1 MIIIFHS
8 FLFLFIIYLNGFIF
22 LKNILKFKKV
32 QNFYEVSIIGLVVT
46 IIVAQFLNFLIPLN
60 DYLIILNISLLLLY
74 LIFFHKN
81 FKINQKIDFKIL
93 LILLILSFANIFG
106 SDFSDD
112 LNHYH
117 YSFIS
122 NADTSNFIW
131 GQNLLHP
138 LYGTTSSW
146 LIGHSY
152 FNFDQYRLQD
162 IHVLNGI
169 IFFLLTGCL
178 FSELYLGNKN
188 KIYHPILF
196 SLLLFILL
204 KYTRLKEFGIDRPI
218 TLIFCFLIYFYC
230 KYFLDIDK
238 KDITQK
244 FIIISLLTIF
254 IFSIKIIYLP
264 ILFFPLI
271 IFFRNKKIL

>member
-1 MIIIFHS
+1 M
-8 FLFLFIIYLNGFIF
+8 
-22 LKNILKFKKV
+22 
-32 QNFYEVSIIGLVVT
+32 T

-60 DYLIILNISLLLLY
+60 DYLIILNIFLLLLY

-138 LYGTTSSW
+138 LYGTSSSW
-146 LIGHSY
+146 LIEKSSAVPS
-152 FNFDQYRLQD
+152 NCTSLTRL
-162 IHVLNGI
+162 LP
-169 IFFLLTGCL
+169 
-178 FSELYLGNKN
+178 K
-188 KIYHPILF
+188 
-196 SLLLFILL
+196 SLLDCVGRREG
-204 KYTRLKEFGIDRPI
+204 KSVYPI
-218 TLIFCFLIYFYC
+218 MVT
-230 KYFLDIDK
+230 
-238 KDITQK
+238 
-244 FIIISLLTIF
+244 
-254 IFSIKIIYLP
+254 P
-264 ILFFPLI
+264 
-271 IFFRNKKIL
+271 